1 MILYETVN
9 GGSPPPQPTPSGA
22 ASLLSSSNAWT
33 LDIAT
38 SSLVSLQDTPPSP
51 RHRTLAGPLN
61 LLRSFLPND
70 FNSSSDTLTV
80 MDMNFGTLLDLDRGQ
95 HDDKYCAKFK
105 RDFVYCAYPDLEPA
119 AATANSSIAVIAPSS
134 NNNSSNS
141 STSSSSRSTPSSFP
155 PVTSDYRHQH
165 RRLHHQQHVHPGA
178 AVDVHRH
185 QRDRDDRLD
194 GVDNNMHATQLSSSA
209 VNGYDTMMIAGYNN
223 YCSSAAAA
231 YDPYN
236 GYPQTF
242 APLPPYDD
250 IRNSAPLLPLLHPS
264 QQHMPQQHGS
274 ALIGN
279 DEMQTAAV
287 SVQRKR
293 EKQKRQ
299 RTAYSSEQLMHLEE
313 SFTANQ
319 YLNRA
324 RRIDLARTLRLTERQ
339 IKIWFQNR
347 RMKEKK
353 SKRDSGQVESTSG
366 GVTAMTPVALAAIS
380 GQPPPPP
387 PTSVPVTVVSSCGSY
402 GAAGH
407 YAADNGCSPP
417 TVNVAMKYS
426 PSSTYSTPSPPGVVQ
441 HHHQHHQ
448 LAEHQ
453 RPGPS
458 GTLHHFSSYAAN
470 VYNGAGGMGSC
481 TMPPTYEET
490 VNGHHQSVPLPPQ
503 VHLHWYPT
511 SVIAS
516 HDSSAADGL
525 Q

>member
-1 MILYETVN
+1 
-9 GGSPPPQPTPSGA
+9 
-22 ASLLSSSNAWT
+22 
-33 LDIAT
+33 
-38 SSLVSLQDTPPSP
+38 
-51 RHRTLAGPLN
+51 
-61 LLRSFLPND
+61 
-70 FNSSSDTLTV
+70 
-80 MDMNFGTLLDLDRGQ
+80 MDMNFGTLLDLDRDQ
-95 HDDKYCAKFK
+95 HD
-105 RDFVYCAYPDLEPA
+105 DLEPA
-119 AATANSSIAVIAPSS
+119 AAAAPSS
-134 NNNSSNS
+134 ITVIVSSSNNSDSG
-141 STSSSSRSTPSSFP
+141 SSSRSTPSSFP
-155 PVTSDYRHQH
+155 PVTDYGHQH
-165 RRLHHQQHVHPGA
+165 RRQQQQQQQHHHHHHHVQLG

-194 GVDNNMHATQLSSSA
+194 GVDNMHATQLPSSA
-209 VNGYDTMMIAGYNN
+209 VNGYDTMMIAGYN
-223 YCSSAAAA
+223 YCGNAAA

-236 GYPQTF
+236 GYTQTF

-250 IRNSAPLLPLLHPS
+250 IRNSAPLLPLLHP
-264 QQHMPQQHGS
+264 QQHMQQQHGPVLLGS
-274 ALIGN
+274 

-366 GVTAMTPVALAAIS
+366 GVTAMTPVSLAAIS
-380 GQPPPPP
+380 GPPPPP
-387 PTSVPVTVVSSCGSY
+387 PAVPVTVAGCGY
-402 GAAGH
+402 GAGH
-407 YAADNGCSPP
+407 YALDNGCSPP
-417 TVNVAMKYS
+417 TVNMPMKYS
-426 PSSTYSTPSPPGVVQ
+426 PSSTYSTPSPPGVVAQ
-441 HHHQHHQ
+441 HHHQRHQ

-458 GTLHHFSSYAAN
+458 GTLHHFSSYSAN
-470 VYNGAGGMGSC
+470 MYNGVGGSSC
-481 TMPPTYEET
+481 TMQPHPPTYEET
-490 VNGHHQSVPLPPQ
+490 VNGQHQSVPLPPQ

-516 HDSSAADGL
+516 HDSAADGL